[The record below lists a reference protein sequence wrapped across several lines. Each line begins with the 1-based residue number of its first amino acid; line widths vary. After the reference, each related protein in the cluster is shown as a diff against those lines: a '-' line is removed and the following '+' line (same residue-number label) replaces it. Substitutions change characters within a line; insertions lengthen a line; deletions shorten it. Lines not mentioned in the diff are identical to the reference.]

1 MAAAAAAEGARR
13 SAAARQASEAVVAEA
28 VKWASAAEVAA
39 DVVSPST
46 VAAAAAAL
54 APDAVNE
61 AATLGSSALQSSQQQ
76 QQQLDLPPAAA
87 LPATVVPLLTLEWT
101 ALESVYTAGMCRSF
115 AGMRAVRRAVLSHV
129 AESLASFA
137 ALLRRPADAKDA
149 LLSQFITRFNAVEP
163 DMRRSKET
171 MVRFVAQTLLQF
183 I

>member
-1 MAAAAAAEGARR
+1 M
-13 SAAARQASEAVVAEA
+13 
-28 VKWASAAEVAA
+28 KWASAAEVAA

-54 APDAVNE
+54 AADAVNE
-61 AATLGSSALQSSQQQ
+61 AATLGSSALQSSQQQQQ

-129 AESLASFA
+129 ADSLASFA

-171 MVRFVAQTLLQF
+171 TVRFVAQTLLQF